1 MFLPIAGSTFTDSG
15 TGTVHGAPIELEV
28 THTVSGLVTAGGSGV
43 AGAVVWAYRASDSA
57 FVTGVVTG
65 AGGAYS
71 LDLPVDTYKLWIT
84 GAPGYPDQAYG
95 GDGTFAG
102 AGIVDLSTT
111 DQPGTDIVL
120 AAGPATHTVS
130 GLVTAGGSGVAGAVV
145 WAYRASDSAFVTGV
159 VTGAGGAYSLDLP
172 VDTYKLWIT
181 GAPGYPDQAYGGDGT
196 FAGAGIVDLSTTDQ
210 PGTDIVL
217 AAATRH
223 PHRERSRDRGRQRGR
238 GRRGLGLQ
246 QASDSAFVTG
256 VVTGAGGAYSLD
268 LPVDTYKLWIT
279 GAPGY
284 PDQAYGGDGTFA
296 GAGIVDLSTTDQP
309 GTDIVLAAGPATH
322 TVSGLVTAG
331 GSGVA
336 GAVVW
341 AYRASDS
348 AFVTGVVTGAGGA
361 YSLDLPVD
369 TYKLWITGAP
379 GYPDQ
384 AYGGDGTFAGA
395 GIVDLSTT
403 DQPGTDIVLAAGPAT
418 HTVSGLVTAG
428 GSGVAGAVV
437 WAYRASDSAFVTG
450 VVTGAGGA
458 YSLDL
463 PVDTYKL
470 WITGAP
476 GYPDQAYGGD
486 GTFAG
491 AGIVD
496 LSTTDQPGTDI
507 VLAAP

>member
-1 MFLPIAGSTFTDSG
+1 MYP
-15 TGTVHGAPIELEV
+15 
-28 THTVSGLVTAGGSGV
+28 
-43 AGAVVWAYRASDSA
+43 ASL
-57 FVTGVVTG
+57 TG
-65 AGGAYS
+65 AGGAYKPRPP
-71 LDLPVDTYKLWIT
+71 PVDTYKLWIHP

-95 GDGTFAG
+95 GEGHLRG
-102 AGIVDLSTT
+102 APGIVDLCLTT
-111 DQPGTDIVL
+111 DHSRAPTSP
-120 AAGPATHTVS
+120 AGP
-130 GLVTAGGSGVAGAVV
+130 
-145 WAYRASDSAFVTGV
+145 
-159 VTGAGGAYSLDLP
+159 
-172 VDTYKLWIT
+172 
-181 GAPGYPDQAYGGDGT
+181 
-196 FAGAGIVDLSTTDQ
+196 
-210 PGTDIVL
+210 
-217 AAATRH
+217 
-223 PHRERSRDRGRQRGR
+223 RD
-238 GRRGLGLQ
+238 
-246 QASDSAFVTG
+246 
-256 VVTGAGGAYSLD
+256 
-268 LPVDTYKLWIT
+268 
-279 GAPGY
+279 
-284 PDQAYGGDGTFA
+284 
-296 GAGIVDLSTTDQP
+296 
-309 GTDIVLAAGPATH
+309 PAT
-322 TVSGLVTAG
+322 TLERLRTAG